1 MMMPRRTKLLV
12 GLAVIVSAV
21 VIVGGGRYA
30 VSRYRD
36 ERVRQEMHAKARA
49 LKDEI
54 DRQFPAGTRQSDFT
68 AFAKLHRAMR
78 TVQDDYYISIGKEPS
93 RVWYCGPWDV
103 GVVAHFEADRLAS
116 TTVTTW
122 GFFNCP

>member
-1 MMMPRRTKLLV
+1 MIVRQTKLLV
-12 GLAVIVSAV
+12 GLAAILSVAVIGA
-21 VIVGGGRYA
+21 GGRYA

-36 ERVRQEMHAKARA
+36 ERVRQEMRAKAQA
-49 LKDEI
+49 LKHEI
-54 DRQFPAGTRQSDFT
+54 DRRFPAGTRQSDFM
-68 AFAKLHRAMR
+68 AFAKLQLAMR
-78 TVQDDYYISIGKEPS
+78 TVQDDYSLSIGKEPS

-103 GVVAHFEADRLAS
+103 GVVAHFEADRLVS